1 MGAATEQHE
10 KAFVVKSEIHLQART
25 GDNVIDARELRQF
38 DLFRRMK
45 NGVSIEKFP
54 GSIILR
60 RYAAGEVVF
69 QQGQSGGTAFYIPS
83 AEDLV
88 RIEALEKGQEPPENP
103 VVDPK
108 RDRHILSAL
117 IIPSTKKPRPRGLF
131 QRWFG
136 VRSSSQKGSNAKLSA
151 IPNDGPSDI
160 DFQTREAPLYEGNL
174 FGEMSCISFMP
185 RSATVVTR
193 VACRLL
199 EFNRNVFDQVRD
211 DKNHQEQVEKE
222 YRRRTL
228 DTHLRQFELFK
239 DLNESQIQLLKD
251 NVSLEIVPPGKVICE
266 EGEKWSDSDPL
277 DVFIVRN
284 GVVQVIVNASLSV
297 RSEDISDWAELCRQ
311 IGEAKPDPKVEA
323 LASSP
328 PPANKAA
335 SPASTAAKPLSP
347 LEKMRQQ
354 KADAT
359 AGTGVTV
366 ETIETPPSKP
376 SPLDLIRAKQ
386 TVATEKAGTSPAVLS
401 SQHAAS
407 EQTPPAKLSPLE
419 QIRAKQAAAAAK
431 AAVPANDGTPTG
443 EGEAPA
449 VPTAKLSPLEQIRAK
464 QAAAAAKAAAP
475 ANDGTPTGEG
485 EAPAVP
491 PAKLSP
497 LEQIRAKQAA
507 AAAKAAAPANDGTPT
522 GEGEAPAA
530 PPAKLSPLEQIR
542 AKQAAAAAKAAAPAN
557 DGTRTGEGEAPAVP
571 PAKLSPLEQIRAKQ
585 ATAGAKAAAPA
596 TNDPVEAS
604 GNAPTTSPAPKA
616 SPLEMM
622 RARQAANASSAA
634 ASGAVP
640 PMGSQPPDLAS
651 ATKSPQQPAT
661 KSVPLIRKPTSAQ
674 PGPPDFVVQSWLNDL
689 MLQTVKQVARGE
701 LTGESLTAAQTLII
715 NALNQLSENRDFLG
729 SARIVADIYSKP
741 AIVRKTGSFPKG
753 FKGIAR
759 EWTEM
764 ELRTAG
770 RAAMSEIFPKGIRPT
785 IESSGPPRVLAYLS
799 RGECIGEIAVV
810 RGTKRNAT
818 CIAYNHPT
826 SELARDF
833 GNVELVRI
841 RGTVFRQL
849 MSESPQLDR
858 QVKLLADKRTKE
870 SEASDD
876 RNTEPDVIA
885 STEFQ
890 QMGLFQGSK
899 LLVIDLDSCTRC
911 GDCVQACVDTH
922 DDGVSRLF
930 LDGPRYDRFL
940 VPSACR
946 NCLNPV
952 CMIGCPVGSIG
963 RGENGQIEI
972 YDWCIGCSACADQ
985 CPYDSIQMHD
995 IGLIPEESSGWLY
1008 ANRRSLQDDW
1018 HRERR
1023 LGSGWMQGES
1033 PFRWQGDFLRQ
1044 WSTGDQALSKTQPL
1058 RLCFRH
1064 EFRLP
1069 KKSNTQ
1075 RYRISIN
1082 DARRK
1087 SAMKKILVKMA
1098 EVTGVWLNGNQ
1109 LDLSGQSIE
1118 LTAAQFSQGNNLLSV
1133 EVELESPAEYGQFV
1147 LSACLD
1153 AIPDVGSQALEVLG
1167 KDVRS
1172 EMDLVTR
1179 KAAVCDLC
1187 SHIPSQ
1193 QPACVSSCPHDA
1205 AIRVNPMINFPM

>member
-1 MGAATEQHE
+1 MGAATEQHS

-60 RYAAGEVVF
+60 KYAAGEVVF
-69 QQGQSGGTAFYIPS
+69 QQGQAGGTAFYIPS

-103 VVDPK
+103 VVDPN
-108 RDRHILSAL
+108 RNRHILSAL

-136 VRSSSQKGSNAKLSA
+136 VRSPSQKGSNAKLSA

-199 EFNRNVFDQVRD
+199 EFNRNVFDQVRE

-297 RSEDISDWAELCRQ
+297 RSEDIRDWTELCRQ

-323 LASSP
+323 SASSP

-335 SPASTAAKPLSP
+335 SPASTDAKPLSP

-354 KADAT
+354 KADAA
-359 AGTGVTV
+359 AGSGVTV
-366 ETIETPPSKP
+366 ETTQTPPSKP

-386 TVATEKAGTSPAVLS
+386 TAATQKAGTSPAVLS
-401 SQHAAS
+401 SQHAAT
-407 EQTPPAKLSPLE
+407 EQTPPAKQSPLE

-431 AAVPANDGTPTG
+431 AAAPSGDGTPTA

-449 VPTAKLSPLEQIRAK
+449 VPAAKLSPLEQIRAK
-464 QAAAAAKAAAP
+464 QAAAGAKAAAP

-497 LEQIRAKQAA
+497 LEQIRARQAA
-507 AAAKAAAPANDGTPT
+507 
-522 GEGEAPAA
+522 
-530 PPAKLSPLEQIR
+530 
-542 AKQAAAAAKAAAPAN
+542 
-557 DGTRTGEGEAPAVP
+557 
-571 PAKLSPLEQIRAKQ
+571 
-585 ATAGAKAAAPA
+585 AGAKAAAPA
-596 TNDPVEAS
+596 TNEPAEAS

-622 RARQAANASSAA
+622 RARQAANASSAS

-640 PMGSQPPDLAS
+640 PIGSQPPDLVS
-651 ATKSPQQPAT
+651 AAKSPQQPAT

-674 PGPPDFVVQSWLNDL
+674 PGPPDFVVQSWLSDL
-689 MLQTVKQVARGE
+689 VLQTVKQVARGE

-729 SARIVADIYSKP
+729 SPRIVADIYSKP

-890 QMGLFQGSK
+890 QMGLFQGSR

-1008 ANRRSLQDDW
+1008 ANRRLLQDDW
-1018 HRERR
+1018 YRERR
-1023 LGSGWMQGES
+1023 LGNGWMQGES

-1044 WSTGDQALSKTQPL
+1044 WSTGDHALSKTQPL

-1109 LDLSGQSIE
+1109 LDLSGQSVE
-1118 LTAAQFSQGNNLLSV
+1118 LTAAQFSQGNNLLAV
-1133 EVELESPAEYGQFV
+1133 EVELQSPAEYGQFV

>member
-1 MGAATEQHE
+1 MGAATEQHS

-60 RYAAGEVVF
+60 KYAAGEVVF
-69 QQGQSGGTAFYIPS
+69 QQGQAGGTAFYIPS

-103 VVDPK
+103 VVDPN
-108 RDRHILSAL
+108 RNRHILSAL

-136 VRSSSQKGSNAKLSA
+136 VRSPSQKGSNAKLSA

-199 EFNRNVFDQVRD
+199 EFNRNVFDQVRE

-297 RSEDISDWAELCRQ
+297 RSEDIRDWTELCRQ

-323 LASSP
+323 SASSP

-335 SPASTAAKPLSP
+335 SPASTDAKPLSP

-354 KADAT
+354 KADAA
-359 AGTGVTV
+359 AGSGVTV
-366 ETIETPPSKP
+366 ETTQTPPSKP

-386 TVATEKAGTSPAVLS
+386 TAATQKAGTSPAVLS
-401 SQHAAS
+401 SQHAAT
-407 EQTPPAKLSPLE
+407 EQTPPAKQSPLE

-431 AAVPANDGTPTG
+431 AAAPSGDGTPTA

-449 VPTAKLSPLEQIRAK
+449 VPAAKLSPLEQIRAK
-464 QAAAAAKAAAP
+464 QAAAGAKAAAP

-507 AAAKAAAPANDGTPT
+507 AAAKAAAPANDGTST
-522 GEGEAPAA
+522 GEGEAPAVPA
-530 PPAKLSPLEQIR
+530 AKLSPLEQIR
-542 AKQAAAAAKAAAPAN
+542 ARQAA
-557 DGTRTGEGEAPAVP
+557 
-571 PAKLSPLEQIRAKQ
+571 
-585 ATAGAKAAAPA
+585 AGAKAAAPA
-596 TNDPVEAS
+596 TNEPAEAS

-622 RARQAANASSAA
+622 RARQAANASSAS

-640 PMGSQPPDLAS
+640 PIGSQPPDLVS
-651 ATKSPQQPAT
+651 AAKSPQQPAT

-674 PGPPDFVVQSWLNDL
+674 PGPPDFVVQSWLSDL
-689 MLQTVKQVARGE
+689 VLQTVKQVARGE

-729 SARIVADIYSKP
+729 SPRIVADIYSKP

-890 QMGLFQGSK
+890 QMGLFQGSR

-1008 ANRRSLQDDW
+1008 ANRRLLQDDW
-1018 HRERR
+1018 YRERR
-1023 LGSGWMQGES
+1023 LGNGWMQGES

-1044 WSTGDQALSKTQPL
+1044 WSTGDHALSKTQPL

-1109 LDLSGQSIE
+1109 LDLSGQSVE
-1118 LTAAQFSQGNNLLSV
+1118 LTAAQFSQGNNLLAV
-1133 EVELESPAEYGQFV
+1133 EVELQSPAEYGQFV

>member
-1 MGAATEQHE
+1 MGAATEQHS

-60 RYAAGEVVF
+60 KYAAGEVVF
-69 QQGQSGGTAFYIPS
+69 QQGQAGGTAFYIPS

-103 VVDPK
+103 VVDPN
-108 RDRHILSAL
+108 RNRHILSAL

-136 VRSSSQKGSNAKLSA
+136 VRSPSQKGSNAKLSA

-199 EFNRNVFDQVRD
+199 EFNRNVFDQVRE

-297 RSEDISDWAELCRQ
+297 RSEDIRDWTELCRQ

-323 LASSP
+323 SASSP

-335 SPASTAAKPLSP
+335 SPASTDAKPLSP

-354 KADAT
+354 KADAA
-359 AGTGVTV
+359 AGSGVTV
-366 ETIETPPSKP
+366 ETTQTPPSKP

-386 TVATEKAGTSPAVLS
+386 TAATQKAGTSPAVLS
-401 SQHAAS
+401 SQHAAT
-407 EQTPPAKLSPLE
+407 EQTPPAKQSPLE

-431 AAVPANDGTPTG
+431 AAAPSGDGTPTAEGEAPAVPAAKLSPLEQIRAKQAAAGAKAAAPANDGTPTG

-449 VPTAKLSPLEQIRAK
+449 VPPTKLSPLEQIRAK

-475 ANDGTPTGEG
+475 ANDGTSTGEG

-491 PAKLSP
+491 AAKLSP
-497 LEQIRAKQAA
+497 LEQIRARQAA
-507 AAAKAAAPANDGTPT
+507 
-522 GEGEAPAA
+522 
-530 PPAKLSPLEQIR
+530 
-542 AKQAAAAAKAAAPAN
+542 
-557 DGTRTGEGEAPAVP
+557 
-571 PAKLSPLEQIRAKQ
+571 
-585 ATAGAKAAAPA
+585 AGAKAAAPA
-596 TNDPVEAS
+596 TNEPAEAS

-622 RARQAANASSAA
+622 RARQAANASSAS

-640 PMGSQPPDLAS
+640 PIGSQPPDLVS
-651 ATKSPQQPAT
+651 AAKSPQQPAT

-674 PGPPDFVVQSWLNDL
+674 PGPPDFVVQSWLSDL
-689 MLQTVKQVARGE
+689 VLQTVKQVARGE

-729 SARIVADIYSKP
+729 SPRIVADIYSKP

-890 QMGLFQGSK
+890 QMGLFQGSR

-1008 ANRRSLQDDW
+1008 ANRRLLQDDW
-1018 HRERR
+1018 YRERR
-1023 LGSGWMQGES
+1023 LGNGWMQGES

-1044 WSTGDQALSKTQPL
+1044 WSTGDHALSKTQPL

-1109 LDLSGQSIE
+1109 LDLSGQSVE
-1118 LTAAQFSQGNNLLSV
+1118 LTAAQFSQGNNLLAV
-1133 EVELESPAEYGQFV
+1133 EVELQSPAEYGQFV

>member
-1 MGAATEQHE
+1 MGAATEQHS

-60 RYAAGEVVF
+60 KYAAGEVVF
-69 QQGQSGGTAFYIPS
+69 QQGQAGGTAFYIPS

-103 VVDPK
+103 VVDPN
-108 RDRHILSAL
+108 RNRHILSAL

-136 VRSSSQKGSNAKLSA
+136 VRSPSQKGSNAKLSA

-199 EFNRNVFDQVRD
+199 EFNRNVFDQVRE

-297 RSEDISDWAELCRQ
+297 RSEDIRDWTELCRQ

-323 LASSP
+323 SASSP

-335 SPASTAAKPLSP
+335 SPASTDAKPLSP

-354 KADAT
+354 KADAA
-359 AGTGVTV
+359 AGSGVTV
-366 ETIETPPSKP
+366 ETTQTPPSKP

-386 TVATEKAGTSPAVLS
+386 TAATQKAGTSPAVLS
-401 SQHAAS
+401 SQHAAT
-407 EQTPPAKLSPLE
+407 EQTPPAKQSPLE

-431 AAVPANDGTPTG
+431 AAAPSGDGTPTA

-449 VPTAKLSPLEQIRAK
+449 VPAAKLSPLEQIRAK
-464 QAAAAAKAAAP
+464 QAAAGAKAAAP

-491 PAKLSP
+491 PTKLSP

-507 AAAKAAAPANDGTPT
+507 AAAKAASPANDGTPT
-522 GEGEAPAA
+522 GEGEAPAVPA
-530 PPAKLSPLEQIR
+530 AKLSPLEQIR
-542 AKQAAAAAKAAAPAN
+542 ARQAA
-557 DGTRTGEGEAPAVP
+557 
-571 PAKLSPLEQIRAKQ
+571 
-585 ATAGAKAAAPA
+585 AGAKAAAPA
-596 TNDPVEAS
+596 TNEPAEAS

-622 RARQAANASSAA
+622 RARQAANASSAS

-640 PMGSQPPDLAS
+640 PIGSQPPDLVS
-651 ATKSPQQPAT
+651 AAKSPQQPAT

-674 PGPPDFVVQSWLNDL
+674 PGPPDFVVQSWLSDL
-689 MLQTVKQVARGE
+689 VLQTVKQVARGE

-729 SARIVADIYSKP
+729 SPRIVADIYSKP

-890 QMGLFQGSK
+890 QMGLFQGSR

-1008 ANRRSLQDDW
+1008 ANRRLLQDDW
-1018 HRERR
+1018 YRERR
-1023 LGSGWMQGES
+1023 LGNGWMQGES

-1044 WSTGDQALSKTQPL
+1044 WSTGDHALSKTQPL

-1109 LDLSGQSIE
+1109 LDLSGQSVE
-1118 LTAAQFSQGNNLLSV
+1118 LTAAQFSQGNNLLAV
-1133 EVELESPAEYGQFV
+1133 EVELQSPAEYGQFV